1 MDFIL
6 VLKILLIEALKWL
19 NNFILTLRILRCIVI
34 KKYIERESTDTQQG
48 GAEAE
53 VTMLWS
59 ADENS

>member
-34 KKYIERESTDTQQG
+34 KKYI
-48 GAEAE
+48 
-53 VTMLWS
+53 
-59 ADENS
+59 